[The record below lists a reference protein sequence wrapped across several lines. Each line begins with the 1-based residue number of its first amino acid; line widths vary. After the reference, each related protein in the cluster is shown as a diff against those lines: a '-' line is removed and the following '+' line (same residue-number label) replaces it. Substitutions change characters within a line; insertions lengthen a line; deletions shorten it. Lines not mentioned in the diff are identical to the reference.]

1 MNSMKAYPELRE
13 RIEDILKSGSSITP
27 AQRSEMLEQIFAVLA
42 EYDDMVQTTRDGIVR
57 QFLFDNLKNSKA
69 SSLLERLE
77 NIRAFHKVDEYERKG
92 D

>member
-1 MNSMKAYPELRE
+1 MKDNMKAYPDLRQ
-13 RIEDILKSGSSITP
+13 RIDDVLKAVAGKGDREAILD
-27 AQRSEMLEQIFAVLA
+27 QIFAILA

-77 NIRAFHKVDEYERKG
+77 NIRAFHKVDEDERKG